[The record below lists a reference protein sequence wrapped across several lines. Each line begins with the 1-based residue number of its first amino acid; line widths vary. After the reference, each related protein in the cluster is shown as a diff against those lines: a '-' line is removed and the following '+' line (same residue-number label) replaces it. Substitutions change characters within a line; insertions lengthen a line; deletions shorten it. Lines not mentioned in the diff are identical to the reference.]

1 MVRNKLAAA
10 IAAIGA
16 LQAGVVGALGMGD
29 LTLNSAL
36 NQPLDAE
43 IRLLNTEDLD
53 RSQVL
58 IKMATPDDFDNAGV
72 SLDYSL
78 SNVKFN
84 VQLDGN
90 GGGVIRVTTRDP
102 IIEPYLNFLVETRW
116 PTGRMLREYT
126 VLLDLPVFSESSAK
140 PIAQA
145 ASENTAAVRSAVTT
159 SAQSPAPVRSVTSRA
174 AAVDNNASS
183 RASATAPSSSD
194 GEYRVRNNDTLWE
207 IANSNRPASASVQQ
221 TMVGIQKLNPRAFA
235 NGNINRLKAGSVL
248 RLPSSEDISVSAKQA
263 VSEVANQ
270 NRAWRQ
276 GDETVAET
284 TGAQLDATD
293 SYEPAAGEA
302 GSEPRLSIAAGGSD
316 DRSSAGD
323 GSGTTSGTEALQDDL
338 IVAQENLDKTVR
350 ENDEL
355 QSRLDDMESKVA
367 TLQRLLELKDDQL
380 AVMQSNASDG
390 DSILSSDELGGESD
404 ADSAEGVGSPMDIE
418 SPADQEA
425 SVSDIADAAAEAAK
439 EKEQQARNTI
449 ITKPKEQSLFDK
461 LLSNPLYAGGAGAL
475 LLGLIFLFIKRRKKT
490 DDEELELDDS
500 SDIGE
505 AAEAFAGF
513 DDENEDEAAVESLTA
528 GLESIEEED
537 ATADLVAE
545 LEQELAADN
554 SVDEVVDEVVD
565 VAAEETQEVQ
575 LETGDAIA
583 EADIYIAYG
592 RYQQAI
598 DLLRSSIEQEPGRSD
613 LQAKLLE
620 VYIETRDK
628 PAFQQQFGTL
638 ELLGDQQAVEQ
649 VKAMIADVDGVS
661 DWLDGVEVS
670 DFSDADMDADL
681 IEGNDLDFDPVQEEQ
696 AIELELGVED
706 TVNLDVEED
715 LATSFDE
722 LSLDA
727 TQENTTLTMEDLESS
742 DDSFDLVEDES
753 TETAADD
760 AFELD
765 LDDDLDL
772 EALDAGDLSD
782 LEAEFG
788 DGVELTSDSQDDE
801 FSLELDSDLID
812 MDTDAASI
820 GDAIELELETDIEL
834 DEADVEF
841 EIDIGSDDTS
851 DIELDQFA
859 LEIDDSSADEGFDLD
874 LGEFELEDETSA
886 DTAGDALVAAG
897 AIAAGSTLISEGS
910 TDSQVDSADKEA
922 ADEDFDFLADTDE
935 VATKLDLARAYIDM
949 GDSEG
954 ARDIL
959 DEVKQEGSE
968 EQKQEADALI
978 ERIE

>member
-58 IKMATPDDFDNAGV
+58 IKMASPDDFDNAGV

-90 GGGVIRVTTRDP
+90 GGGVIRVTTRDA

-140 PIAQA
+140 SIVQA
-145 ASENTAAVRSAVTT
+145 ASDDASAVRSVVTA
-159 SAQSPAPVRSVTSRA
+159 SEQSSAPVRSVASRA
-174 AAVDNNASS
+174 AADDSS
-183 RASATAPSSSD
+183 VSSQASATAPSSSD

-207 IANSNRPASASVQQ
+207 IANSNRPGSASVQQ

-248 RLPSSEDISVSAKQA
+248 RLPSSEDISVSEKQA

-293 SYEPAAGEA
+293 SYESTEGGA

-338 IVAQENLDKTVR
+338 VVAQENLDKTVR

-390 DSILSSDELGGESD
+390 DSMLSSDELGGESS
-404 ADSAEGVGSPMDIE
+404 ADSAEGVGSTTDMQ
-418 SPADQEA
+418 SPVDEEA
-425 SVSDIADAAAEAAK
+425 SASDIADTAAEAAK

-449 ITKPKEQSLFDK
+449 ISKPKEQSLLDK
-461 LLSNPLYAGGAGAL
+461 LLANPLYAGGAGAL
-475 LLGLIFLFIKRRKKT
+475 LLGLVFLFIKRRKKS
-490 DDEELELDDS
+490 DDEELDLDES
-500 SDIGE
+500 SDIDE
-505 AAEAFAGF
+505 AVEAFAGF
-513 DDENEDEAAVESLTA
+513 EDETAVESLT
-528 GLESIEEED
+528 GEPESIEEDD

-554 SVDEVVDEVVD
+554 SVDETVD
-565 VAAEETQEVQ
+565 VATEEAQEIQ

-598 DLLRSSIEQEPGRSD
+598 DLLRSSIEKEPGRSD
-613 LQAKLLE
+613 LQVKLLE

-628 PAFQQQFGTL
+628 PAFQQQFATL

-649 VKAMIADVDGVS
+649 VKTMIAGVDGVS
-661 DWLDGVEVS
+661 DWLDGVDVS

-681 IEGNDLDFDPVQEEQ
+681 IEGNDLDFDPIPEEQ
-696 AIELELGVED
+696 EIELELDVED
-706 TVNLDVEED
+706 TVDLDVEED
-715 LATSFDE
+715 LDLATDFDE

-742 DDSFDLVEDES
+742 DDSFDLVEDGS
-753 TETAADD
+753 TEIVADD

-772 EALDAGDLSD
+772 DALDAGDLSD

-812 MDTDAASI
+812 TDTDAVNIDDSI
-820 GDAIELELETDIEL
+820 ELELELETDVEL

-841 EIDIGSDDTS
+841 EIDAGSDDTS
-851 DIELDQFA
+851 DVELDTFA
-859 LEIDDSSADEGFDLD
+859 LEIDDSSEDEGFDLD

-886 DTAGDALVAAG
+886 DAAGDALVAAG
-897 AIAAGSTLISEGS
+897 AIAAGSTVMSEGS
-910 TDSQVDSADKEA
+910 TDSQVDSTDKET